1 MKAKKASLISKII
14 GAAVVVAGNAV
25 LFYLVAAG
33 KITADEMKAL
43 SPVVNGAGLCVMGMF
58 GTVDLN
64 LLAEKFSVN
73 KEQ

>member
-1 MKAKKASLISKII
+1 MKAKTASLISKVI

-25 LFYLVAAG
+25 LFCLVAAG
-33 KITADEMKAL
+33 KITADEVKTL
-43 SPVVNGAGLCVMGMF
+43 SPVVNTAGFCIMGIF
-58 GTVDLN
+58 GGVDLN